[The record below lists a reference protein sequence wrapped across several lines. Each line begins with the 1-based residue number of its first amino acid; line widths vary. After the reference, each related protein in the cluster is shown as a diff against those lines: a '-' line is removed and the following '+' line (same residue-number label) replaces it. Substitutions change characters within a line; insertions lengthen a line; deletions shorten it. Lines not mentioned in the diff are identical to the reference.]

1 MQSGGAVWERDMYNK
16 IWSVIYVIFVVP
28 ERGDDT
34 LREREILGHSLVD
47 QKHTSNINAM
57 HAQRE

>member
-1 MQSGGAVWERDMYNK
+1 MYNK
-16 IWSVIYVIFVVP
+16 IWSVIYMIFVVP

-47 QKHTSNINAM
+47 QKHMSNINAM